1 MKRRFAA
8 GAVLLALLAAPF
20 LPRLPRPA
28 PLREGIPFSRA
39 VYARDGRLLQLTLA
53 ADGRYRLWVPLRE
66 MSPVLVEATLLHED
80 RRFRLHPGVDPA
92 SLLRSAWTTYVARTR
107 RRGAST
113 ITMQLARL
121 KYGLDSS
128 RPAGKAVQILRA
140 LQLELLYP
148 KDRILEAYL
157 NLVPYGGNIEGAGA
171 ASFAYFGKDVSRLD
185 LSEAITLAVI
195 PQNPVRRTMTR
206 AEKADRRTLEEAR
219 RRLFARWLALHPG
232 DARRGAALEAP
243 WEVRGPRTLPADAPH
258 FTRRVLARTRDE
270 RVVTTLDLD
279 AQRLLERLVAGH
291 VERRREQGI
300 RNAAALLVDFTS
312 MEVVAAVGSAGYRD
326 AGILGQVSALTAR
339 RSPGS
344 ALKPFAYA
352 LAFEQGLI
360 HPQSLLKDAP
370 AAFGA
375 YDPENFDGDFA
386 GPLPAREALVKSRNI
401 PAVTLASKLAPPGL
415 YGFLKAAGVD
425 LPRPAEHYGLG
436 LVLGTGETSMED
448 LARLY
453 AMLGN
458 GGELKPLRR
467 AASDPKGAGARLL
480 SPDAVFLTMDALRS
494 NPRPR
499 QSFREDWRAAALPV
513 YWKTGTSWAF
523 RDAWSAGV
531 FGRYALVVWIGDF
544 RGESNPAFVGA
555 EAAAPLFF
563 DIVDAL
569 QARGPLR
576 DEYALGQTGLKA
588 VSLEVCAVSGAAPGP
603 HCPRRAK
610 TWFIPG
616 VSPIAA
622 CEVHREILVD
632 RRSGRRSCGRAGA
645 RAEVFEFWPSDLLRI
660 FRQAG
665 IPRRTPP
672 AYDPACG
679 LTDRAGRGAPPRITS
694 PLSGVTYHATAADPG
709 PIPLSAVADADAT
722 ELYWFA
728 DGALLGRSLAGKP
741 LFWTPRPGRSTVR
754 VVDDQGRA
762 DARDVEVAFSE

>member
-1 MKRRFAA
+1 MKRRLAA
-8 GAVLLALLAAPF
+8 GLILLALAAAA
-20 LPRLPRPA
+20 LKAARTRPA
-28 PLREGIPFSRA
+28 PLREGFVFSRA

-53 ADGRYRLWVPLRE
+53 ADGRYRLWVPLHE
-66 MSPVLVEATLLHED
+66 MSPLLVEATLLHED
-80 RRFRLHPGVDPA
+80 RRFRLHPGVDLA
-92 SLLRSAWTTYVARTR
+92 SLLRSAWTTYGARTR

-128 RPAGKAVQILRA
+128 RPAGKALQILRA
-140 LQLELLYP
+140 LQLELFYS

-195 PQNPVRRTMTR
+195 PQNPVRRAMTR
-206 AEKADRRTLEEAR
+206 TGRSDRRTLEEAR

-243 WEVRGPRTLPADAPH
+243 WAARGPRELPLAAPH
-258 FTRRVLARTRDE
+258 FTRRVLALSREE

-279 AQRLLERLVAGH
+279 AQKLVERLVSGY
-291 VERRREQGI
+291 VERHRERGI
-300 RNAAALLVDFTS
+300 KNAAALLVDFAS
-312 MEVVAAVGSAGYRD
+312 MEIVAAVGSADYRD
-326 AGILGQVSALTAR
+326 AAILGQVSALTAR

-375 YDPENFDGDFA
+375 YDPENFDGDFE

-401 PAVTLASKLAPPGL
+401 PAVTLASRLAPPGL
-415 YGFLKAAGVD
+415 YSFLKAAGVD
-425 LPRPAEHYGLG
+425 LPRPAGHYGLG

-458 GGELKPLRR
+458 GGMLKPLRR
-467 AASDPKGAGARLL
+467 AASDPKPPGVRLL
-480 SPDAVFLTMDALRS
+480 SQDAVFLTMDALRS

-499 QSFREDWRAAALPV
+499 QAFREDWRADVLPV

-523 RDAWSAGV
+523 RDAWAAGV

-563 DIVDAL
+563 DIAGAL

-576 DEYALGQTGLKA
+576 DEYALRQEGLKA

-603 HCPRRAK
+603 RCPRRAR

-622 CEVHREILVD
+622 CDVHREILVD
-632 RRSGRRSCGRAGA
+632 ERSGKRACGHAGA

-665 IPRRTPP
+665 IPRRAPP

-679 LTDRAGRGAPPRITS
+679 LTDRSGRGAPPRITS
-694 PLSGVTYHATAADPG
+694 PLSGVTYHAAAAHPG
-709 PIPLSAVADADAT
+709 PIPLSAAADADAT
-722 ELYWFA
+722 ELYWFV
-728 DGALLGRSLAGKP
+728 DGALVGRALAGKP
-741 LFWTPRPGRSTVR
+741 LFWTPRPGRSTMR

>member
-1 MKRRFAA
+1 MKRRLAA
-8 GAVLLALLAAPF
+8 GLVLALSAAA
-20 LPRLPRPA
+20 LKAALPRPA
-28 PLREGIPFSRA
+28 PLREGFVFSRA

-80 RRFRLHPGVDPA
+80 RRFRYHPGVDPA
-92 SLLRSAWTTYVARTR
+92 SLLRSAWTTYGAKTR

-121 KYGLDSS
+121 KYGIDSS
-128 RPAGKAVQILRA
+128 RPAGKALQIARA
-140 LQLELLYP
+140 LQLELLHP

-206 AEKADRRTLEEAR
+206 TQRADRRTLEEAR

-232 DARRGAALEAP
+232 DARRGAALETP
-243 WEVRGPRTLPADAPH
+243 WEVRGPRDLPFDAPH
-258 FTRRVLARTRDE
+258 FARRVLSRTREE
-270 RVVTTLDLD
+270 RIVTTLDLD
-279 AQRLLERLVAGH
+279 AQKLLERLISGY
-291 VERRREQGI
+291 VERRREHGI

-312 MEVVAAVGSAGYRD
+312 MEVVAAVGSADHRD
-326 AGILGQVSALTAR
+326 ASISGQVSALTAR

-352 LAFEQGLI
+352 LAFDQGLI

-401 PAVTLASKLAPPGL
+401 PAVALASRLAPPGL
-415 YGFLKAAGVD
+415 HGFLRAAGVD

-467 AASDPKGAGARLL
+467 AAADPKPPGARLL
-480 SPDAVFLTMDALRS
+480 SQDAVFLTMDALRS
-494 NPRPR
+494 SPRPR
-499 QSFREDWRAAALPV
+499 QAFREEWRAGVLPV

-523 RDAWSAGV
+523 RDAWAAGV

-563 DIVDAL
+563 DVSDAL
-569 QARGPLR
+569 QARGPMR
-576 DEYALGQTGLKA
+576 DEYALSRNGLTA
-588 VSLEVCAVSGAAPGP
+588 VSLDVCAVSGAAPGP

-622 CEVHREILVD
+622 CDVHREILVD
-632 RRSGRRSCGRAGA
+632 ERSGRRACGHAGA

-665 IPRRTPP
+665 VPRRTPP

-679 LTDRAGRGAPPRITS
+679 LTDRSGRGTPPRITS
-694 PLSGVTYHATAADPG
+694 PLSGVTYHAAAAEPG
-709 PIPLSAVADADAT
+709 PIPLSAVADADAR

-728 DGALLGRSLAGKP
+728 DGALVGRAIAGKP

-762 DARDVEVAFSE
+762 DAREVSVAFSE